1 MDIATLFGLATGIA
15 LVVYSITAKG
25 GSAEYFWNLPAL
37 LLVLG
42 GTLAATFVNYPLK
55 NILSVFK
62 VLKNAFRSTR
72 GGYQKI
78 IDQFTDLSSKARKQN
93 LMSLEG
99 ELSKIEDRFMRA
111 GIELAISE
119 KDQDRLRNYLN
130 LELSNMEKRHTIGQE
145 IFFYMGTYAPAFGMV
160 GTIVGLIVMMKNFTG
175 GGLGAEIGAAA
186 SSFEFDIATKMKELL
201 SGMGLALLTTF
212 YGLVLANL
220 LFIPLGGKLKRRS
233 DEEIMM
239 KEFMIEGIICLH
251 NRDHPMIVREKLN
264 TFVPSS
270 ERKAEDIKKDKQ
282 KKK

>member
-62 VLKNAFRSTR
+62 VLKNAFRNTK

-99 ELSKIEDRFMRA
+99 ELDKIEDRFMRA

-130 LELSNMEKRHTIGQE
+130 LELSNMGKRHTIGQE
-145 IFFYMGTYAPAFGMV
+145 LFFYMGTYAPAFGMV

-175 GGLGAEIGAAA
+175 GGLGADMGAAA

-212 YGLVLANL
+212 YGLILANL

-264 TFVPSS
+264 TFVPSN
-270 ERKAEDIKKDKQ
+270 ERKAENAKKGKQ

>member
-1 MDIATLFGLATGIA
+1 MDVATLFGLATGIA
-15 LVVYSITAKG
+15 LVIFSITAKG
-25 GSAEYFWNLPAL
+25 GSAEFFWNLPAL

-42 GTLAATFVNYPLK
+42 GTLAATFVNYPMK
-55 NILSVFK
+55 NVLGVFK
-62 VLKNAFRSTR
+62 VLKNAFRRTK

-78 IDQFTDLSSKARKQN
+78 IDQFTELSAIARKQS
-93 LMSLEG
+93 LMALEG
-99 ELSKIEDRFMRA
+99 ELKKVEDRFMRA
-111 GIELAISE
+111 GVELAINE

-130 LELSNMEKRHTIGQE
+130 LELANMEKRHTIGQE

-175 GGLGAEIGAAA
+175 GGMGIGAAA
-186 SSFEFDIATKMKELL
+186 SSFEFDVASKFKELL

-220 LFIPLGGKLKRRS
+220 LFIPIGGKLKRRS

-270 ERKAEDIKKDKQ
+270 ERQAENSNKV
-282 KKK
+282 KKKKK

>member
-62 VLKNAFRSTR
+62 VLKNAFRNTK

-99 ELSKIEDRFMRA
+99 ELDKIEDRFMRA

-130 LELSNMEKRHTIGQE
+130 LELSNMGKRHTIGQE
-145 IFFYMGTYAPAFGMV
+145 LFFYMGTYAPAFGMV

-175 GGLGAEIGAAA
+175 GGLGA
-186 SSFEFDIATKMKELL
+186 DM
-201 SGMGLALLTTF
+201 
-212 YGLVLANL
+212 
-220 LFIPLGGKLKRRS
+220 
-233 DEEIMM
+233 
-239 KEFMIEGIICLH
+239 
-251 NRDHPMIVREKLN
+251 
-264 TFVPSS
+264 
-270 ERKAEDIKKDKQ
+270 
-282 KKK
+282 